1 MFKELLNQ
9 NTRVVNEKFLKDNKD
24 LIESIAE
31 EILFKLKEVL
41 VRRSQ
46 EKLLFQHTFSLNQ
59 IIENHLKED
68 SSPMSSSDRV
78 AQRLILKSE
87 IQKQITDSLIALG
100 LTVRQ
105 INSRFADTQ
114 IIWK

>member
-1 MFKELLNQ
+1 MFRELLNQ
-9 NTRVVNEKFLKDNKD
+9 NTRVVNEKFLKDNED
-24 LIESIAE
+24 LIESIVE
-31 EILFKLKEVL
+31 EILFKLKEIL
-41 VRRSQ
+41 LRRSQ

-59 IIENHLKED
+59 IIENLLKED
-68 SSPMSSSDRV
+68 ISPMSSSDRM
-78 AQRLILKSE
+78 AQKFTLKNE
-87 IQKQITDSLIALG
+87 ISKRITDNLVSLG